1 MSIGIIGTSIWQQ
14 NNRLLNRMTLNPES
28 KQTKMEELKDALGV
42 DELIYLSTCNRIEF
56 LYSAPE
62 SIQPSQILH
71 RLIDFFFKGNND
83 IAFFPN
89 DFYNFQGR
97 NALSHLFRMVSS
109 LESMV
114 IGETQITGQFKQAY
128 YDAKEYGLVGQVL
141 DHLAQRALM
150 VARCV
155 KRKTS
160 IGRGSLSMA
169 SIAGDALM
177 QQLTDIEN
185 PTIALIGAGPMS
197 SKLAKYIQ
205 DSFKAEL
212 LFVNRTVDK
221 AEELA
226 EKFGGSAVSLDTFL
240 KTPVKINGIV
250 SATSSDKPIFTQSFI
265 DKFDNESLPKVC
277 IDLAI
282 PRDFSS
288 DFDSHTNIELV
299 DIPQL
304 KNHHQGN
311 LRDKFVEAGRA
322 NEIIREE
329 VNRYLSN
336 QIEISLKPIINASY
350 QESLEM
356 ANKALDKLFTNKLS
370 ELDKK
375 QQDAV
380 SHLVAKLIG
389 HSSFQSVRLLS
400 EYMVDAKAEG
410 HPKGHPAP
418 QKQAV

>member
-28 KQTKMEELKDALGV
+28 KQTQLEELKNALGV
-42 DELIYLSTCNRIEF
+42 DELIYLSTCNRIEL

-62 SIQPSQILH
+62 SVQQSQILH
-71 RLIDFFFKGNND
+71 RLIDFFFTGNSD

-128 YDAKEYGLVGQVL
+128 YDAKEIGLVGPVL
-141 DHLAQRALM
+141 DHLAQRALL

-169 SIAGDALM
+169 SLAGDVLI
-177 QQLTDIEN
+177 QQLSDITN

-197 SKLAKYIQ
+197 SKLAKYIK
-205 DSFKAEL
+205 DSFRGEL
-212 LFVNRTVDK
+212 LFVNRTVNK

-226 EKFGGSAVSLDTFL
+226 EKFGGSAVALDTFL
-240 KTPVKINGIV
+240 QSPVKTDAII
-250 SATSSDKPIFTQSFI
+250 SATSSDTPIFTKSFI
-265 DKFDNESLPKVC
+265 EKFETASLPTVC
-277 IDLAI
+277 IDLAL
-282 PRDFSS
+282 PRDFST
-288 DFDSHTNIELV
+288 DFDSDPNIELV

-370 ELDKK
+370 TLDKK

-380 SHLVAKLIG
+380 SHLVTKLIG

-400 EYMVDAKAEG
+400 EYMVEAKAES
-410 HPKGHPAP
+410 HPNHSAVPH
-418 QKQAV
+418 KQAV